1 VVPYA
6 GWYETNLLRCLTL
19 WVDGAD
25 KGLDTWAGRESNLGH
40 APADEAQA
48 PPEAAHSV
56 TLRELPR
63 FITTALALALLS
75 SCSVRPDHCTGFVV
89 GKTTRDE
96 APNTCGPPMSIS
108 NGPGQ
113 SGALTYD
120 HQNDLMNDSH
130 AINVFTFDQR
140 GILIGST
147 R

>member
-1 VVPYA
+1 
-6 GWYETNLLRCLTL
+6 
-19 WVDGAD
+19 
-25 KGLDTWAGRESNLGH
+25 
-40 APADEAQA
+40 
-48 PPEAAHSV
+48 
-56 TLRELPR
+56 
-63 FITTALALALLS
+63 
-75 SCSVRPDHCTGFVV
+75 
-89 GKTTRDE
+89 
-96 APNTCGPPMSIS
+96 MSIS